1 MFNTYIKHLI
11 YKGSDQL
18 TAIPFK
24 MWRGLIILPHY
35 HFFKMFTPYHFF
47 QTPTVFYPPTPSDYR
62 LPFIHISTP
71 TTSDYPLPFSQI
83 LTPYHFRRPLPRSM
97 TRYQFPKF
105 DPYQF
110 RRPPS
115 ISSNVYPYHFRRRPL
130 ALF

>member
-83 LTPYHFRRPLPRSM
+83 LTPYHFRRPPATFDDPLPISQIL
-97 TRYQFPKF
+97 TPTNFVDPLPFPQMF
-105 DPYQF
+105 TPTTFVDAP
-110 RRPPS
+110 
-115 ISSNVYPYHFRRRPL
+115 
-130 ALF
+130 